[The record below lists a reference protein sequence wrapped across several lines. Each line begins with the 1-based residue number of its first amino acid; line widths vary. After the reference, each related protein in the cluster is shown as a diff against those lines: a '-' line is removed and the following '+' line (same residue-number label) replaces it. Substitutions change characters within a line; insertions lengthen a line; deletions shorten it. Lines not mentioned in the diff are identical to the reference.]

1 MTDSPVLTSDVTEEL
16 PMVLQKL
23 ESAHEGCLCV
33 PFFGMPGF
41 CSLSIQ
47 VRLPR
52 GGVLGPGEK
61 EKEAKL
67 DGLVS
72 IGLERQIVMIRVT

>member
-1 MTDSPVLTSDVTEEL
+1 
-16 PMVLQKL
+16 MVLQKL

>member
-1 MTDSPVLTSDVTEEL
+1 MKVVCAFPFS
-16 PMVLQKL
+16 
-23 ESAHEGCLCV
+23 GCRAFV
-33 PFFGMPGF
+33 PCRSRFVFPAVAF
-41 CSLSIQ
+41 
-47 VRLPR
+47 
-52 GGVLGPGEK
+52 LGPGEK